1 MVKNVYH
8 VITRAIAG
16 DPVVEF
22 ESTNPRDHA
31 ALLAAATACQELGH
45 LDLAEYFDNL
55 AAIMREGRAKG
66 QEKS

>member
-16 DPVVEF
+16 YPVEF

-31 ALLAAATACQELGH
+31 ALLAAATACQELGR
-45 LDLAEYFDNL
+45 LDLADYFDNL